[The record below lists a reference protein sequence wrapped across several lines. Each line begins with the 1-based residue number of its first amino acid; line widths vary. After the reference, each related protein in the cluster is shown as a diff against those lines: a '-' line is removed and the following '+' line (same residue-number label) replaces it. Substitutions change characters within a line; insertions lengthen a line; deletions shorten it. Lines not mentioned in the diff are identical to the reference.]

1 MRAHDVSGPLTVHIP
16 FSLFPSPYPRD
27 CFDLASRLQPLYNAL
42 VDSIARDAQF
52 IEEVMDS
59 IANVDNF
66 TYRLFKV
73 YKEASGHPSS
83 QKIWMGLHR
92 SDYLLHQPSIDDT
105 GLLQQVELNTVSS
118 AFPSLSSLTTSLHRY
133 LASRTSFFNPPS
145 RNMSDIHSCL
155 ASNHSLTNIVDA
167 LGKAWDLYGVKSAA
181 VLMVVQPDEHNIFD
195 QRLIEYGM
203 YEKFGIAV
211 VRQTLGETVQKGKLS
226 DEDKRLFIDSTEI
239 AVVYFRAGYGPGDYP
254 SEKEWSARQLI
265 EESMSIKC
273 PPVVYQLV
281 GTKKMQQFISNPGV
295 LERFVPNAEHAALI
309 RSSFTGLYPLDESPE
324 GIEAYERALK
334 DPTNY
339 VMKPQREGG
348 GNNIYGEQ
356 IRDHLLKMS
365 LAERKAYIL
374 MDVIRPPLFKNT
386 LVRNGIS
393 VTTDVVSEL
402 GVYGAYLS
410 DGSTVH
416 MNTIVG
422 HLLRTKMS
430 DSDEGGVAAGFAVL
444 DSPFL
449 Q

>member
-1 MRAHDVSGPLTVHIP
+1 MDHLLKSWPPALSAQELQELTSHAVDWATSHGLIMRAHDVSGPLTVHIP

-195 QRLIEYGM
+195 QRLIEYG
-203 YEKFGIAV
+203 
-211 VRQTLGETVQKGKLS
+211 
-226 DEDKRLFIDSTEI
+226 IDSTEI

-339 VMKPQREGG
+339 
-348 GNNIYGEQ
+348 